1 MAQVTNKVIQI
12 LQTRD
17 GMRQED
23 AIDFYNYVMDN
34 IFTLIGYGEW
44 EEAEDL
50 FEEEFGLEIDY
61 LIELI

>member
-1 MAQVTNKVIQI
+1 MKKETNKIIQI
-12 LQTRD
+12 LMERD
-17 GMRQED
+17 GMMLNE
-23 AIDFYNYVMDN
+23 AVYFYNYVMEN
-34 IFTLIGYGEW
+34 IFTLIGYGDW